1 MIKRL
6 PEGTENKAS
15 KGFLYLIGGFVFLDI
30 SSIRDLAPGGGYI
43 LEIGNSI
50 PSYVDLRICKFTQ
63 KIVHPCSVF
72 WAMSLP
78 PHEIYTRHLVDVL

>member
-30 SSIRDLAPGGGYI
+30 SSIRDLAPGVGIYWK
-43 LEIGNSI
+43 LEI
-50 PSYVDLRICKFTQ
+50 LF
-63 KIVHPCSVF
+63 
-72 WAMSLP
+72 
-78 PHEIYTRHLVDVL
+78 HLM